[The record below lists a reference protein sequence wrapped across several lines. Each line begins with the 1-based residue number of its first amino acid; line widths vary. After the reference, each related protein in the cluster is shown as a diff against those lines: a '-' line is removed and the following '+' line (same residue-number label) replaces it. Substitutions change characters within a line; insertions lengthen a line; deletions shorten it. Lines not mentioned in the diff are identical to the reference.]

1 MIKFNTQIP
10 DKLNL
15 GIDLGN
21 TLAKFY
27 LFDGEKIILQRKV
40 NYSSF
45 ESSIDAL
52 ISENS
57 DISAIIYADVRGMA
71 SGSLEKYS
79 NDIKVIPVNSSMHL
93 PFTNLYKRGSTLGND
108 RIVLVAA
115 ASKSYPKS
123 NVLVI
128 DMGTCITYD
137 FIDQQNV
144 YQGGAISPGFVM
156 RYKALNHFTTN
167 LPIVEY
173 KTPENPHGKNTHDC
187 IQSGVYFAILDEIEA
202 RIEYYKKNYESLTV
216 ILTGGDANKLPKTL
230 KNSIFANSN
239 FIADGLLHLL
249 KLNIDS

>member
-1 MIKFNTQIP
+1 M
-10 DKLNL
+10 NL

-21 TLAKFY
+21 TLAKLF
-27 LFDGEKIILQRKV
+27 LFDGEKIIFQQKV

-45 ESSIDAL
+45 ESNLDAL
-52 ISENS
+52 IRENS
-57 DISAIIYADVRGMA
+57 DINAIIYADVTGMILKT
-71 SGSLEKYS
+71 LEKYS
-79 NDIKVIPVNSSMHL
+79 KQIKIIPVNSRMQL
-93 PFTNLYKRGSTLGND
+93 PFVNLYKSGGTLGND

-115 ASKSYPKS
+115 ASKIYPKS

-137 FIDQQNV
+137 FIDKKNI

-156 RYKALNHFTTN
+156 RYKALNHFTAN
-167 LPIVEY
+167 LPIVDY
-173 KTPENPHGKNTHDC
+173 KTPENPQGKNTNDC
-187 IQSGVYFAILDEIEA
+187 IQAGVYFAILDEITA
-202 RIEYYKKNYESLTV
+202 RIEYYKKNYDSLTV
-216 ILTGGDANKLPKTL
+216 ILTGGDANKLPRTL

>member
-1 MIKFNTQIP
+1 MIKFNTQITS
-10 DKLNL
+10 KLNL

-45 ESSIDAL
+45 ESSTDAL

-57 DISAIIYADVRGMA
+57 DISAIIYADVKGMA
-71 SGSLEKYS
+71 GRILEKYS

-93 PFTNLYKRGSTLGND
+93 PFTNLNKRGSTLGND

-137 FIDQQNV
+137 FIDKQNV
-144 YQGGAISPGFVM
+144 YKGGAISPGFVM
-156 RYKALNHFTTN
+156 RYKALNHFTAN

-173 KTPENPHGKNTHDC
+173 KTPENPQGKNTHGC
-187 IQSGVYFAILDEIEA
+187 IQSGVYFAILDEIKA

>member
-1 MIKFNTQIP
+1 MK
-10 DKLNL
+10 L

-21 TLAKFY
+21 TLAKFF
-27 LFDGEKIILQRKV
+27 LFDEDKIVLQQTE

-45 ESSIDAL
+45 ESNIDAL

-57 DISAIIYADVRGMA
+57 DISAIIYSNV
-71 SGSLEKYS
+71 SGKISKSIEKYS
-79 NDIKVIPVNSSMHL
+79 NYIKVIQVNSSMRL
-93 PFTNLYKRGSTLGND
+93 PFINLYKKESSLGND

-137 FIDQQNV
+137 FIDQENI

-156 RYKALNHFTTN
+156 RFKALNHFTAN
-167 LPIVEY
+167 LPIVEF
-173 KTPENPHGKNTHDC
+173 KTPEYPQSNNTHDC
-187 IQSGVYFAILDEIEA
+187 IQSGVYFAILDEITA

-216 ILTGGDANKLPKTL
+216 ILTGGDADKLPKTL

-249 KLNIDS
+249 KLNINS

>member
-1 MIKFNTQIP
+1 MNIGFSQTE
-10 DKLNL
+10 KLIL
-15 GIDLGN
+15 LSRSSRSV
-21 TLAKFY
+21 L
-27 LFDGEKIILQRKV
+27 GEKIILQRKV

-45 ESSIDAL
+45 ESNTDAL

-57 DISAIIYADVRGMA
+57 DISAIIYADVKGMA
-71 SGSLEKYS
+71 SRTLEKYS

-93 PFTNLYKRGSTLGND
+93 PFTSLYKRGSTLGND

-123 NVLVI
+123 NVLLI
-128 DMGTCITYD
+128 DMGTCITY
-137 FIDQQNV
+137 V
-144 YQGGAISPGFVM
+144 YQGGAISPGFLM
-156 RYKALNHFTTN
+156 RYKALNHFTAN

-173 KTPENPHGKNTHDC
+173 KTPENPQGKNTHDC
-187 IQSGVYFAILDEIEA
+187 IQSGVYFAILDEIKA

>member
-1 MIKFNTQIP
+1 MIKFISQITS
-10 DKLNL
+10 KLNL
-15 GIDLGN
+15 VIDLGN

-45 ESSIDAL
+45 ESYIDAL
-52 ISENS
+52 IIKNP
-57 DISAIIYADVRGMA
+57 DINAIIYADVKGII
-71 SGSLEKYS
+71 SKSLEKYS
-79 NDIKVIPVNSSMHL
+79 NDIKVIRVNLNMNL
-93 PFTNLYKRGSTLGND
+93 PFINLYKRESSLGND
-108 RIVLVAA
+108 RIALIAA

-137 FIDQQNV
+137 FIDQKNV

-156 RYKALNHFTTN
+156 RYKALNHFTAN

-173 KTPENPHGKNTHDC
+173 KIPKNPQGKTTNDC
-187 IQSGVYFAILDEIEA
+187 IQSGVYFGILDEIKA
-202 RIEYYKKNYESLTV
+202 RIKYYKKNYESLTV
-216 ILTGGDANKLPKTL
+216 ILTGGDADKLPKTL

>member
-1 MIKFNTQIP
+1 LIKFISQITS
-10 DKLNL
+10 KLNL
-15 GIDLGN
+15 GIDSGN

-45 ESSIDAL
+45 ESYIDAL
-52 ISENS
+52 IIKNP
-57 DISAIIYADVRGMA
+57 DINAIIYADVKGII
-71 SGSLEKYS
+71 SKSLEKYS
-79 NDIKVIPVNSSMHL
+79 NDIKVIRVNLNMNL
-93 PFTNLYKRGSTLGND
+93 PFINLYKRESSLGND
-108 RIVLVAA
+108 RIALIAA

-137 FIDQQNV
+137 FIDQKNV

-156 RYKALNHFTTN
+156 RYKALNHFTAN

-173 KTPENPHGKNTHDC
+173 KIQKNPQGKTTNDC
-187 IQSGVYFAILDEIEA
+187 IQSGVYFGILDEIKA
-202 RIEYYKKNYESLTV
+202 RIKYYKKNYESLTV
-216 ILTGGDANKLPKTL
+216 ILTGGDADKLPKTL